1 MHEFKIMYAHINSL
15 HRAFNGKR
23 DEVYIQIN
31 NKNIHDTR
39 TKNRMLILF
48 LPLTNTVNVNL
59 ENDNNITCV

>member
-39 TKNRMLILF
+39 TKILCLF
-48 LPLTNTVNVNL
+48 CSCHWL
-59 ENDNNITCV
+59 